1 MSPPLTRSIPD
12 EAGTRALGLALGR
25 LLRSGDVVAL
35 QGELGA
41 GKTTLV
47 RAIAEGL
54 GINPEIVSSPTFVI
68 VNEYDNPGAKTG
80 RPDLIHIDAYRLSG
94 TDDLDALGWDRLM
107 NPLSSTTPT
116 PPNRAAVV
124 IEWPE
129 RIAAALP
136 GRDRLARIHIQ
147 ATGESARR
155 FELHIPEPWLSRP
168 GIESLGEP
176 GTVRCRVT
184 GRLVPPDSPTF
195 PFADEKAKR
204 ADLYKWLTGSYSIGR
219 PIENQDF
226 SDGDP
231 EP

>member
-1 MSPPLTRSIPD
+1 MRPPLIRSIPD
-12 EAGTRALGLALGR
+12 EAGTHALGLALGR
-25 LLRSGDVVAL
+25 FLRPGDTVAL

-54 GINPEIVSSPTFVI
+54 GIDPALVSSPTFVI
-68 VNEYDNPGAKTG
+68 VNEYDNPRATSG

-107 NPLSSTTPT
+107 DPR
-116 PPNRAAVV
+116 PPHPGRAAVV

-136 GRDRLARIHIQ
+136 GPDRLARIAIR
-147 ATGESARR
+147 ATGESSRQ
-155 FELHIPEPWLSRP
+155 FDLTFPPSWLDRP
-168 GIESLGEP
+168 KIESLGEP

-195 PFADEKAKR
+195 PFADERARR
-204 ADLYKWLTGSYSIGR
+204 ADLYKWLTGSYAIGR
-219 PIENQDF
+219 DLEGNDLAAEGE
-226 SDGDP
+226 GD
-231 EP
+231 EGA